1 MFVPTL
7 CLDGRDY
14 QCLLVNFIQL
24 AFGEADV
31 AKVMRDSGNIEEA
44 AHLMSSCIDTY
55 LKSVDRAKY
64 TEVHPKYASMLA
76 ISGLMQRDLGDLS
89 KAQKNLDKALVI
101 QEKIQSQQNLMKAET
116 MCSLA
121 TVYHQLGD
129 RHKAI
134 GHLDS
139 ALDVMKDI
147 CYTHPI
153 TATISCALARVLM
166 DTGDLH
172 SARSSLEEAIKIR
185 TVCCGHYHP
194 SNALYHTLL
203 VEVQNQLGDMSS
215 AQEHCTMAKEI
226 YKTVYRRE
234 KSLSDEAGLNPP
246 VLALWHKQ
254 MDKSSSSII

>member
-1 MFVPTL
+1 
-7 CLDGRDY
+7 
-14 QCLLVNFIQL
+14 
-24 AFGEADV
+24 
-31 AKVMRDSGNIEEA
+31 MRDSGSVEEA
-44 AHLMSSCIDTY
+44 ARLMSSCIDTY
-55 LKSVDRAKY
+55 LKSVDKSKY

-89 KAQKNLDKALVI
+89 KARNSLDKALVI
-101 QEKIQSQQNLMKAET
+101 QEKIHSQQNLMKAET

-129 RHKAI
+129 RHKAM

-139 ALDVMKDI
+139 AMAIMKDI

-185 TVCCGHYHP
+185 TACCGHFHP

-203 VEVQNQLGDMSS
+203 VEVQNQLGDMPSV
-215 AQEHCTMAKEI
+215 QEHHTMAKEI
-226 YKTVYRRE
+226 YGTVYERE
-234 KSLSDEAGLNPP
+234 KSLSDDSGLALP
-246 VLALWHKQ
+246 VLASWQKHNDELKP
-254 MDKSSSSII
+254 

>member
-1 MFVPTL
+1 
-7 CLDGRDY
+7 
-14 QCLLVNFIQL
+14 
-24 AFGEADV
+24 
-31 AKVMRDSGNIEEA
+31 MRDSGSIEEA
-44 AHLMSSCIDTY
+44 AQLMSSCIDTY
-55 LKSVDRAKY
+55 LKSVDRSKY

-89 KAQKNLDKALVI
+89 KARKSLDKALVI
-101 QEKIQSQQNLMKAET
+101 QKKIHSQQNLMKAET

-139 ALDVMKDI
+139 AMAIMKDI

-153 TATISCALARVLM
+153 TATISCALARVLI

-185 TVCCGHYHP
+185 TACCGHFHP
-194 SNALYHTLL
+194 SNALYHSLL
-203 VEVQNQLGDMSS
+203 VEVRYQLGDMPS
-215 AQEHCTMAKEI
+215 AQEHHTMDKEI
-226 YKTVYRRE
+226 YRTIYERE
-234 KSLSDEAGLNPP
+234 KSLSDESGLALP
-246 VLALWHKQ
+246 VLASWKKHI
-254 MDKSSSSII
+254 DKLE

>member
-1 MFVPTL
+1 MYHSYAISQ
-7 CLDGRDY
+7 DGNHD
-14 QCLLVNFIQL
+14 LINFIQL
-24 AFGEADV
+24 AFGEADL
-31 AKVMRDSGNIEEA
+31 AKVMRDTGNVEEA
-44 AHLMSSCIDTY
+44 ARLMSNCIDTY

-89 KAQKNLDKALVI
+89 KARKSLDKALVI
-101 QEKIQSQQNLMKAET
+101 QEKIHSQQNLMKAET

-139 ALDVMKDI
+139 AMGIMKDI

-185 TVCCGHYHP
+185 SACCGHFHP

-203 VEVQNQLGDMSS
+203 VEVQNQLVDLPSV
-215 AQEHCTMAKEI
+215 QEHGTIAKEI
-226 YKTVYRRE
+226 YKTVYERE
-234 KSLSDEAGLNPP
+234 KSHSDEAGLNLPI
-246 VLALWHKQ
+246 LISWQKHI
-254 MDKSSSSII
+254 DKLE

>member
-1 MFVPTL
+1 
-7 CLDGRDY
+7 
-14 QCLLVNFIQL
+14 
-24 AFGEADV
+24 
-31 AKVMRDSGNIEEA
+31 MRDSGSIEEA

-55 LKSVDRAKY
+55 LKSVDRSKY

-76 ISGLMQRDLGDLS
+76 LSGLMQRDLSDLS
-89 KAQKNLDKALVI
+89 KARKTLNKALMI
-101 QEKIQSQQNLMKAET
+101 QEKIHSQQSLMKAET

-139 ALDVMKDI
+139 AMAIMKDI

-185 TVCCGHYHP
+185 TACCGHFHP
-194 SNALYHTLL
+194 SNALYHSLL
-203 VEVQNQLGDMSS
+203 VEVQNQLGDMAS
-215 AQEHCTMAKEI
+215 AQEHHTMAKEI
-226 YKTVYRRE
+226 YRTVYERE
-234 KSLSDEAGLNPP
+234 KSLSDDSGLALP
-246 VLALWHKQ
+246 VLVSWKKHIDTLE
-254 MDKSSSSII
+254 

>member
-1 MFVPTL
+1 
-7 CLDGRDY
+7 
-14 QCLLVNFIQL
+14 
-24 AFGEADV
+24 
-31 AKVMRDSGNIEEA
+31 MRDSGNIEEA

-89 KAQKNLDKALVI
+89 KARKNLDKALEI
-101 QEKIQSQQNLMKAET
+101 QEKIQSQQSLMKAET

-185 TVCCGHYHP
+185 TACCGHYHP
-194 SNALYHTLL
+194 SNALYYTLL
-203 VEVQNQLGDMSS
+203 VEVKKQLGDMTS
-215 AQEHCTMAKEI
+215 AQEHSTVAKEI
-226 YKTVYRRE
+226 YKTVYERE
-234 KSLSDEAGLNPP
+234 KSLSDDSG
-246 VLALWHKQ
+246 LALPILASWQKHTDEQ
-254 MDKSSSSII
+254 TME